1 MTHESG
7 GQCTFFVYFHL
18 TQPEATSSIVGMIA
32 VMIAVIHSLAIQRD
46 DAFMVKNEVAATHCN
61 PLVIATVIAFAY
73 LHKALFGSSNI
84 LVFVA
89 R

>member
-1 MTHESG
+1 MTHESRR
-7 GQCTFFVYFHL
+7 QCTFVVCFHF
-18 TQPEATSSIVGMIA
+18 TQPEATSSIGMIA

-46 DAFMVKNEVAATHCN
+46 DAFMVNNEVAATHFN

-73 LHKALFGSSNI
+73 LHKALFGSSKI
-84 LVFVA
+84 FVFVA